1 MNAFELITVCIA
13 GAVFGVVICVVAGW
27 RQIGVWLALLFGA
40 IGGLLGGSAAHGWFP
55 SVPTWGSMGY
65 HPLDLVFALLG
76 AIVIIFLVR
85 MVWGPD
91 VSRPEQGS
99 RTA

>member
-13 GAVFGVVICVVAGW
+13 GAVFGFITCAVARW
-27 RQIGVWLALLFGA
+27 RQMGVWLALVFGA

-55 SVPTWGSMGY
+55 SGPAWGSMKY
-65 HPLDLVFALLG
+65 HPLDLVFAALG
-76 AIVIIFLVR
+76 ALVLISVVR
-85 MVWGPD
+85 LVWGTEG
-91 VSRPEQGS
+91 SRPEKGS

>member
-1 MNAFELITVCIA
+1 MSAFRLITVCIA
-13 GAVFGVVICVVAGW
+13 GAVLGVIICTVAGW
-27 RQIGVWLALLFGA
+27 RQIGVWLALGFGA

-55 SVPTWGSMGY
+55 SGLTWGSLGY
-65 HPLDLVFALLG
+65 HPLDLVFALVG
-76 AIVIIFLVR
+76 AIVIILLVR

-91 VSRPEQGS
+91 VSRPQQGS